1 MKLKV
6 LSSQGK
12 IHPPAKYGD
21 AGYDI
26 VADEEP
32 KIHGHLHHH
41 LFYQSIHYIEYNT
54 RLKVQ
59 PKKKWGKEYTFYLL
73 LYPRSSIINKN
84 LILANS
90 VGVID
95 SGYSGEIKVCFKY
108 ISQPEDIKII
118 SGKTFEGN
126 PSSGMLTSINPQKIY
141 HKGDKIAQLIPMQ
154 HTHMELEEVQELSET
169 SRGGKGFGSTDII

>member
-1 MKLKV
+1 M
-6 LSSQGK
+6 
-12 IHPPAKYGD
+12 
-21 AGYDI
+21 DI
-26 VADEEP
+26 
-32 KIHGHLHHH
+32 IN
-41 LFYQSIHYIEYNT
+41 YIEYNT
-54 RLKVQ
+54 KLCVQ

-108 ISQPEDIKII
+108 IPQPEDMKII

-126 PSSGMLTSINPQKIY
+126 LSNGILSSINPQKIY

-154 HTHMELEEVQELSET
+154 HLDMELEEVQELDQT
-169 SRGGKGFGSTDII
+169 PRGIGGFGSTDTT